1 MRDLQNEKD
10 HRNIPLNRV
19 GIKNLRYP
27 VEVLDQKAGRQKTVA
42 NISMFVDLPG
52 NLRGTHLSRFVE
64 LVHKYKDEIGITNL
78 AGILE
83 EVKKTFGSKDAYL
96 ELSFPYFIEKQAPV
110 SGEKGLL
117 EYRCF
122 FAAYLAEIYR
132 ATVGVSVP
140 VTILCPCSKEI
151 ASAGAHNQRS
161 LVGVWVEASRFI
173 WFEDL
178 ITIVEEKASSE
189 LYSLLKRPDE
199 KFVTE
204 KAYANPRFVED
215 LVREISLG
223 LEADE
228 EITGYR
234 VEVESL
240 ESIHNHN
247 AYALVERGSVLGPA
261 TAVQFWSA
269 LGGEKISAAF

>member
-10 HRNIPLNRV
+10 LRNIPLNRV

-52 NLRGTHLSRFVE
+52 DLRGTHLSRFVE
-64 LVHKYKDEIGITNL
+64 LVHKHKDEIGVSNL
-78 AGILE
+78 AAILE
-83 EVKKTFGSKDAYL
+83 DTKTAFGSRDAYL
-96 ELSFPYFIEKQAPV
+96 ELAFPYFIEKQAPV
-110 SGEKGLL
+110 TGERGLM
-117 EYRCF
+117 EYRSF
-122 FAAYLAEIYR
+122 FAAYLSDVYR
-132 ATVGVSVP
+132 GTVGVSVP
-140 VTILCPCSKEI
+140 VTTLCPCSKEI
-151 ASAGAHNQRS
+151 SSAGAHNQRS
-161 LVGVWVEASRFI
+161 LVGLWVEASRFV

-178 ITIVEEKASSE
+178 ISLVEEKASSD
-189 LYSLLKRPDE
+189 LYSLLKREDE

-215 LVREISLG
+215 LVREIA
-223 LEADE
+223 LELEGDV
-228 EITGYR
+228 EISGFR

-247 AYALVERGSVLGPA
+247 AYALLERGSVLGPA
-261 TAVQFWSA
+261 TTIPFWA
-269 LGGEKISAAF
+269 PEKITTAF

>member
-10 HRNIPLNRV
+10 FRNVPLNRV
-19 GIKNLRYP
+19 GIKNLHYP

-64 LVHKYKDEIGITNL
+64 LVHKHKDEIGVSNL
-78 AGILE
+78 AAILE
-83 EVKKTFGSKDAYL
+83 DTKKAFGSREAYL
-96 ELSFPYFIEKQAPV
+96 ELAFPYFIEKQAPV
-110 SGEKGLL
+110 SGERGLL
-117 EYRCF
+117 EYRSF
-122 FAAYLAEIYR
+122 FAAYLSDVYR
-132 ATVGVSVP
+132 GTVGVSVP
-140 VTILCPCSKEI
+140 VTTLCPCSKEI
-151 ASAGAHNQRS
+151 SSAGAHNQRS
-161 LVGVWVEASRFI
+161 LVGLWVEASHFV

-178 ITIVEEKASSE
+178 ISLVEEKASSD
-189 LYSLLKRPDE
+189 LYSLLKREDE

-215 LVREISLG
+215 LVREVTLELEGDGEISG
-223 LEADE
+223 F
-228 EITGYR
+228 R

-247 AYALVERGSVLGPA
+247 AYALVERGAVLGPA
-261 TAVQFWSA
+261 TTIPFWA
-269 LGGEKISAAF
+269 PEKLTTAF

>member
-10 HRNIPLNRV
+10 HRDIPLNRV

-27 VEVLDQKAGRQKTVA
+27 IEVLDQKAGRQKTVA
-42 NISMFVDLPG
+42 NISVFVDLPG

-64 LVHKYKDEIGITNL
+64 LVHKHKDEIGITNL
-78 AGILE
+78 AAILE

-96 ELSFPYFIEKQAPV
+96 ELAFPYFIEKQAPV
-110 SGEKGLL
+110 SGEKALL

-140 VTILCPCSKEI
+140 VTTLCPCSKEI
-151 ASAGAHNQRS
+151 STSGAHNQRS
-161 LVGVWVEASRFI
+161 LVGVWMEANRFI

-178 ITIVEEKASSE
+178 ISMVEEKASAE

-199 KFVTE
+199 KYVTE
-204 KAYANPRFVED
+204 KAYNNPMFVED
-215 LVREISLG
+215 LVREIALG

-228 EITGYR
+228 EVTGFR

-247 AYALVERGSVLGPA
+247 AYALVERGSVLGPS
-261 TAVQFWSA
+261 TAVQFWHP
-269 LGGEKISAAF
+269 EKISAAF

>member
-10 HRNIPLNRV
+10 FRNVPLNRV

-52 NLRGTHLSRFVE
+52 DLRGTHLSRFVE
-64 LVHKYKDEIGITNL
+64 LVHKHKDEIGVSNL
-78 AGILE
+78 AAILE
-83 EVKKTFGSKDAYL
+83 EAKKAFGSRDAYL
-96 ELSFPYFIEKQAPV
+96 ELAFPYFIEKQAPV
-110 SGEKGLL
+110 SGERGLL
-117 EYRCF
+117 EYRSF
-122 FAAYLAEIYR
+122 FAAYLSDAYR
-132 ATVGVSVP
+132 GTVGVSVP
-140 VTILCPCSKEI
+140 VTTLCPCSKEI
-151 ASAGAHNQRS
+151 SAAGAHNQRS
-161 LVGVWVEASRFI
+161 LVGLWVEASRFV

-178 ITIVEEKASSE
+178 ISLVEEKASSD
-189 LYSLLKRPDE
+189 LYSLLKREDE

-215 LVREISLG
+215 LVREVT
-223 LEADE
+223 LELEGDE
-228 EITGYR
+228 EISGFR

-247 AYALVERGSVLGPA
+247 AYALVERGPVLGPS
-261 TAVQFWSA
+261 TTIPFWAS
-269 LGGEKISAAF
+269 EKITTAF

>member
-10 HRNIPLNRV
+10 LRNMPLNRV

-42 NISMFVDLPG
+42 NISMFVDLAG
-52 NLRGTHLSRFVE
+52 DLRGTHLSRFVE
-64 LVHKYKDEIGITNL
+64 LVHKHKDEIGVSNL
-78 AGILE
+78 AAILE
-83 EVKKTFGSKDAYL
+83 ETKEVFDSRDAYL
-96 ELSFPYFIEKQAPV
+96 ELAFPYFVEKQAPV
-110 SGEKGLL
+110 TGERGLL
-117 EYRCF
+117 EYRSF
-122 FAAYLAEIYR
+122 FAAYLSDAYR

-140 VTILCPCSKEI
+140 VTTLCPCSKEI
-151 ASAGAHNQRS
+151 SSAGAHNQRS
-161 LVGVWVEASRFI
+161 LVGLWVEAARFV

-178 ITIVEEKASSE
+178 IALVEEKASSD
-189 LYSLLKRPDE
+189 LFSLLKREDE

-215 LVREISLG
+215 LVREVA
-223 LEADE
+223 LELEGDAE
-228 EITGYR
+228 VSGFR

-247 AYALVERGSVLGPA
+247 AYALVERGQVLGPA
-261 TAVQFWSA
+261 STIPFWA
-269 LGGEKISAAF
+269 PEKITTAF

>member
-1 MRDLQNEKD
+1 MRDLQSEKD
-10 HRNIPLNRV
+10 LRNVPLNRV

-42 NISMFVDLPG
+42 NIGMFVDLPG
-52 NLRGTHLSRFVE
+52 DLRGTHLSRFVE
-64 LVHKYKDEIGITNL
+64 LVHKHKDEIGVTNL
-78 AGILE
+78 AAILE
-83 EVKKTFGSKDAYL
+83 DVKKTFGSKDAYF
-96 ELSFPYFIEKQAPV
+96 ELAFPYFIEKQAPV

-122 FAAYLAEIYR
+122 FAAYLAETYR

-140 VTILCPCSKEI
+140 VTTLCPCSKEI
-151 ASAGAHNQRS
+151 STAGAHNQRS
-161 LVGVWVEASRFI
+161 LVGLWVDSSKFI

-178 ITIVEEKASSE
+178 IALVERKASSD
-189 LYSLLKRPDE
+189 LYSLLKREDE

-215 LVREISLG
+215 LVRDITLELEGDEAISSFR
-223 LEADE
+223 A
-228 EITGYR
+228 
-234 VEVESL
+234 EVESL

-247 AYALVERGSVLGPA
+247 AYALAERGAVLGPA
-261 TAVQFWSA
+261 TTVPFWHP
-269 LGGEKISAAF
+269 EKLSVAF